1 MRKFLRSLVLLGAAA
16 GAVYAL
22 RNYLQDSTGA
32 KRGDVQIVLDTGA
45 TVEPD
50 AAEAQEFVDV
60 ARNIL
65 EISGR
70 QTGQVS
76 AG

>member
-60 ARNIL
+60 ASNIL
-65 EISGR
+65 EISAR

-76 AG
+76 VG

>member
-1 MRKFLRSLVLLGAAA
+1 MRKLLRRLIVLGAAA
-16 GAVYAL
+16 GVIFAL
-22 RNYLQDSTGA
+22 RNYLRDSTGA
-32 KRGDVQIVLDTGA
+32 KQGDVQILLDTGT

-50 AAEAQEFVDV
+50 SAEAQEFVDV

-70 QTGQVS
+70 QTDQASVG
-76 AG
+76 

>member
-1 MRKFLRSLVLLGAAA
+1 MRKLLRRLIVLGAAA
-16 GAVYAL
+16 GVIFAL

-32 KRGDVQIVLDTGA
+32 KQGDVQILLDTGT

-50 AAEAQEFVDV
+50 SAEAQEFVDV

-70 QTGQVS
+70 QTDQASVG
-76 AG
+76 

>member
-1 MRKFLRSLVLLGAAA
+1 MRKLLGRLVLLGAAA

-60 ARNIL
+60 ASNIL
-65 EISGR
+65 EISAR

-76 AG
+76 VD

>member
-1 MRKFLRSLVLLGAAA
+1 MRKLLGRLILLGAAA

-60 ARNIL
+60 ARNVL

-70 QTGQVS
+70 QTGQAS

>member
-1 MRKFLRSLVLLGAAA
+1 MRKLLTRLILLGAAA

-22 RNYLQDSTGA
+22 RNYLQNSTSA

-60 ARNIL
+60 ASNIL
-65 EISGR
+65 EISVR

-76 AG
+76 VG

>member
-1 MRKFLRSLVLLGAAA
+1 MRKLLGRLILLGAAA

-45 TVEPD
+45 AVEPD

-65 EISGR
+65 EISGLAN
-70 QTGQVS
+70 G
-76 AG
+76 

>member
-1 MRKFLRSLVLLGAAA
+1 MRKLLGRLVLLSAAV

-22 RNYLQDSTGA
+22 RNYLQDPTGA
-32 KRGDVQIVLDTGA
+32 KRGDVQIVLDTGI

-50 AAEAQEFVDV
+50 AAEAQEFIDV
-60 ARNIL
+60 ARNVL

-70 QTGQVS
+70 QTGQAS

>member
-1 MRKFLRSLVLLGAAA
+1 MRKLLRRLIVLGAAA
-16 GAVYAL
+16 GAVFAL

-32 KRGDVQIVLDTGA
+32 KQGDVQILLDTGA

-50 AAEAQEFVDV
+50 SAEAQEFVDV
-60 ARNIL
+60 AHNIL

-70 QTGQVS
+70 ATGQAR

>member
-1 MRKFLRSLVLLGAAA
+1 MRKLLRRLMLLGAAA
-16 GAVYAL
+16 GAIYAL
-22 RNYLQDSTGA
+22 RSYLQNSTGA

-45 TVEPD
+45 TVEPN

-60 ARNIL
+60 ASNIL
-65 EISGR
+65 EISAR

-76 AG
+76 VD

>member
-1 MRKFLRSLVLLGAAA
+1 MRKLLRRLVLLGAAA

-32 KRGDVQIVLDTGA
+32 KRGDVQILLDTGA
-45 TVEPD
+45 TVESDP
-50 AAEAQEFVDV
+50 AEAQEFVDV
-60 ARNIL
+60 ARNVL

-70 QTGQVS
+70 QTGQAS

>member
-1 MRKFLRSLVLLGAAA
+1 MKKLLVRLALLGAVA

-32 KRGDVQIVLDTGA
+32 KQGDVQILLDTGA

-50 AAEAQEFVDV
+50 SDEAQEFVDV

-70 QTGQVS
+70 ATGQAS

>member
-1 MRKFLRSLVLLGAAA
+1 MRKLLGRLLLLGAAA

-32 KRGDVQIVLDTGA
+32 KRGDVQIVLDTGS
-45 TVEPD
+45 TLEPN

-60 ARNIL
+60 AHNIL
-65 EISGR
+65 EISNR
-70 QTGQVS
+70 ATDQ
-76 AG
+76 AGAG

>member
-1 MRKFLRSLVLLGAAA
+1 MRKLLGRLVLLGAAA

-22 RNYLQDSTGA
+22 RNYLRDSTGA
-32 KRGDVQIVLDTGA
+32 KRGDVQIVLDTST

-60 ARNIL
+60 ASNIL
-65 EISGR
+65 EISAR

-76 AG
+76 VD